1 MTTFPLLSLNSILER
16 EYFLITQL
24 HLGYNEVEN
33 MPLEF
38 TEWFYKRRVQDIVDE
53 QEARKNSSIPTF

>member
-1 MTTFPLLSLNSILER
+1 M
-16 EYFLITQL
+16 TQL
-24 HLGYNEVEN
+24 NLGYTEVEN

-38 TEWFYKRRVQDIVDE
+38 TEWFYKRKVQDIIDE